1 MARPSRISTGF
12 LTAIAWRYL
21 RPKGARSLRA
31 GAGHPARQNAQPM
44 PSRPLWLCA
53 LALATLAALALGL
66 FVGGTGLPPG
76 DVLRALLH
84 PRAGSDAVTIVWSL
98 RAPRVVL
105 AATVGAALA
114 VAGFLLQGML
124 RNPLVDPFLTGV
136 SAGAGAAIAVGVG
149 LGIAAPFLPALG
161 FAAGLATALGV
172 AFLARRGS
180 GVDAERLILAGVSLS
195 ALFSA
200 IVALALTRLGR
211 NGSDEILAWLAG
223 SLAGRGWAE
232 LLWTAP
238 YLATG
243 MVLAVLAVPA
253 LNALR
258 LGSGIARAVGVDVA
272 RANWLLLSA
281 AALLTASAV
290 ALSGIVGFVGLIVP
304 HLARRVV
311 GSDGRY
317 ALVASILLGATLV
330 PLADALS
337 RSLFPPSEIPLG
349 VLLAFVGVP
358 TFLYLYLRPAGAT
371 RLWGT

>member
-1 MARPSRISTGF
+1 MA
-12 LTAIAWRYL
+12 
-21 RPKGARSLRA
+21 
-31 GAGHPARQNAQPM
+31 
-44 PSRPLWLCA
+44 SRPFWLCV
-53 LALATLAALALGL
+53 LALAALVAWLAGL
-66 FVGGTGLPPG
+66 FVGGTSLPAG
-76 DVLRALLH
+76 EVVRALIH
-84 PRAGSDAVTIVWSL
+84 PHAGGDAATIVWSL
-98 RAPRVVL
+98 RAPRVAL
-105 AATVGAALA
+105 AAVVGAALA

-136 SAGAGAAIAVGVG
+136 SAGAGAAIAVGVALG
-149 LGIAAPFLPALG
+149 LAAPFLPALG
-161 FAAGLATALGV
+161 FAAGLATALLV
-172 AFLARRGS
+172 AALARRGT
-180 GVDAERLILAGVSLS
+180 GIDAERLILAGVSLS

-223 SLAGRGWAE
+223 SLAGRGWGE
-232 LLWTAP
+232 LAWTAP
-238 YLATG
+238 YVAAGLLMA
-243 MVLAVLAVPA
+243 ALAVPA

-258 LGSGIARAVGVDVA
+258 LGSNIARAVGVDVP
-272 RANWLLLSA
+272 RANWLLLGA
-281 AALLTASAV
+281 ATLLTASAV

-304 HLARRVV
+304 HLARRIV

-317 ALVASILLGATLV
+317 ALAASLFLGAALV

-337 RSLFPPSEIPLG
+337 RSLFPPAEIPLG

>member
-1 MARPSRISTGF
+1 M
-12 LTAIAWRYL
+12 
-21 RPKGARSLRA
+21 
-31 GAGHPARQNAQPM
+31 
-44 PSRPLWLCA
+44 
-53 LALATLAALALGL
+53 
-66 FVGGTGLPPG
+66 GGTGLAPG
-76 DVLRALLH
+76 DVVSALFH
-84 PRAGSDAVTIVWSL
+84 PHAGTDATAIVWTL
-98 RAPRVVL
+98 RAPRVAL

-136 SAGAGAAIAVGVG
+136 SAGAGAAIAVAVG
-149 LGIAAPFLPALG
+149 IGIAAPFLPAVG
-161 FAAGLATALGV
+161 FVAGLATALGV

-211 NGSDEILAWLAG
+211 GSSEEILAWLAG
-223 SLAGRGWAE
+223 SLAGRGWNE
-232 LLWTAP
+232 LLWTSP
-238 YLATG
+238 YVVAGLA
-243 MVLAVLAVPA
+243 LAGLAVPA

-272 RANWLLLSA
+272 RANWLLLGA
-281 AALLTASAV
+281 ATLLTASAV

-304 HLARRVV
+304 HLARRLV

-317 ALVASILLGATLV
+317 ALVASLLLGATLV

-337 RSLFPPSEIPLG
+337 RSLIPPSEIPLG
-349 VLLAFVGVP
+349 VLLAFIGVP